1 MKSLVLFTLIITLAS
16 CGKKAERVYSVE
28 ELLADQQLRAD
39 IFEKCRNNPGE
50 LRGTPNCV
58 NAEAADWKARL
69 GRMNKA
75 LGG

>member
-1 MKSLVLFTLIITLAS
+1 MKSLVLLALIITLAS

-28 ELLADQQLRAD
+28 ELLADQQLRAE

-58 NAEAADWKARL
+58 NAEAANWKASVL
-69 GRMNKA
+69 DTPSA
-75 LGG
+75 PGG